1 MKNINLENLKSIFWK
16 KEVESQPE
24 QDLQEDLDNPYL
36 SYSIVI
42 RGVSELELL
51 DEIYMNKSPR
61 EYSLV
66 RDRVK
71 VQQFDFL
78 YEFLKKVPLQDDK
91 EIVEFILKDL
101 GRDEVIGNLNKLI
114 THFIELEEYEK
125 CFNIQKYLQK
135 VEKKLDL
142 PVDL

>member
-1 MKNINLENLKSIFWK
+1 MKNTNLENLKNIFWK
-16 KEVESQPE
+16 KEVQSQPE
-24 QDLQEDLDNPYL
+24 QDSAKDLDNPYL

>member
-16 KEVESQPE
+16 KEIKSQPQ

-36 SYSIVI
+36 NYSIVI

-51 DEIYMNKSPR
+51 DELYMNKSPR

-71 VQQFDFL
+71 IQQFDFL
-78 YEFLKKVPLQDDK
+78 YNFLKKVPLEDDK
-91 EIVEFILKDL
+91 EVIEFILKDL
-101 GRDEVIGNLNKLI
+101 GKTEVLSNLNKLM
-114 THFIELEEYEK
+114 THFVELEEYEK
-125 CFNIQKYLQK
+125 CSNIQKYLQK

>member
-16 KEVESQPE
+16 KEVQSQPE
-24 QDLQEDLDNPYL
+24 QDSAKDLDNPYL

-78 YEFLKKVPLQDDK
+78 YDFLKKVPLEDDK

-101 GRDEVIGNLNKLI
+101 GKDEVIGNLNKLI

>member
-1 MKNINLENLKSIFWK
+1 MRNLNIQNLKNLFLK
-16 KEVESQPE
+16 KQPEPQPE

-51 DEIYMNKSPR
+51 DELYMNKSPR
-61 EYSLV
+61 EYSLI

-71 VQQFDFL
+71 IQQFDFL
-78 YEFLKKVPLQDDK
+78 YSFLKKVPLEDDK
-91 EIVEFILKDL
+91 KVVEFILKDL
-101 GRDEVIGNLNKLI
+101 GKTEVLNNLNKLM
-114 THFIELEEYEK
+114 THFVELEEYEK
-125 CFNIQKYLQK
+125 CANVQKYLQK
-135 VEKKLDL
+135 IEKSLSL

>member
-1 MKNINLENLKSIFWK
+1 
-16 KEVESQPE
+16 
-24 QDLQEDLDNPYL
+24 
-36 SYSIVI
+36 
-42 RGVSELELL
+42 
-51 DEIYMNKSPR
+51 MNKSPR